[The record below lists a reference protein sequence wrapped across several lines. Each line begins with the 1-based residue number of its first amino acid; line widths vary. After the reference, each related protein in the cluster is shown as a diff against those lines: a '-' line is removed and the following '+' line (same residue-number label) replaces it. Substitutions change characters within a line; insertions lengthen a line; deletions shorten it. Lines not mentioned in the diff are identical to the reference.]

1 MRKGLL
7 QGTTATAAA
16 AVTGDREEAMT
27 EGADQS
33 ERIALLKDDL
43 RKHPERFFGWVLE
56 LRDEVPRLR
65 DKLETAESILS
76 SVLDCGTLDLECI
89 YDMETN
95 HPGTVERAIELKEEL
110 GSINFGNFVMAAKDR
125 ALSEVE
131 NEIAEGDA
139 ESFRD
144 MIVDDNYVAW
154 GGVAA
159 YGSYEGEDR
168 ERNQNRQELFADF
181 ISGSLDKVRF
191 LEEYQ
196 ELLPESD
203 VKSSPA
209 AIVSDRDAET

>member
-1 MRKGLL
+1 M
-7 QGTTATAAA
+7 
-16 AVTGDREEAMT
+16 D
-27 EGADQS
+27 EGNGQS
-33 ERIALLKDDL
+33 ERLDSLKDDL
-43 RKHPERFFGWVLE
+43 QRDPKRFFEWVLE
-56 LRDEVPRLR
+56 LRDEVPKLR

-76 SVLDCGTLDLECI
+76 YVLDCGTLDLECI
-89 YDMETN
+89 YDMEEN

-110 GSINFGNFVMAAKDR
+110 GSINFGNFVMAAKDK

-131 NEIAEGDA
+131 DEIAEGDT

-168 ERNQNRQELFADF
+168 EENQNRQEVFADF
-181 ISGSLDKVRF
+181 ISGSLDKDRF

-196 ELLPESD
+196 KLLPESD
-203 VKSSPA
+203 VKSDQA
-209 AIVSDRDAET
+209 AIASGQDGEI

>member
-1 MRKGLL
+1 M
-7 QGTTATAAA
+7 AE
-16 AVTGDREEAMT
+16 DE
-27 EGADQS
+27 DQS
-33 ERIALLKDDL
+33 ERLDSLKADL
-43 RKHPERFFGWVLE
+43 QRDPKRFFGWVLE
-56 LRDEVPRLR
+56 LRDEVPKLR

-110 GSINFGNFVMAAKDR
+110 GSINFGNFVMAAKDK

-131 NEIAEGDA
+131 DEIAEGDA

-159 YGSYEGEDR
+159 YGSYQGEDR
-168 ERNQNRQELFADF
+168 EGNQSRQELFADF
-181 ISGSLDKVRF
+181 VSGSLDRDSF

-203 VKSSPA
+203 VKSDQA
-209 AIVSDRDAET
+209 AIASGQDGET

>member
-1 MRKGLL
+1 MDE
-7 QGTTATAAA
+7 
-16 AVTGDREEAMT
+16 GD
-27 EGADQS
+27 GQS
-33 ERIALLKDDL
+33 ERLESLKDDL
-43 RKHPERFFGWVLE
+43 QRDPKRFFGWVLE
-56 LRDEVPRLR
+56 LRDEAPKLR

-76 SVLDCGTLDLECI
+76 YVLDCGTLDLECI

-95 HPGTVERAIELKEEL
+95 HPGAVERAIELKEEL
-110 GSINFGNFVMAAKDR
+110 GSINFGNFVMAAKDK

-131 NEIAEGDA
+131 DEIAEGDT

-168 ERNQNRQELFADF
+168 ERNQSRQELFADF
-181 ISGSLDKVRF
+181 VSGSLDKDRF

-196 ELLPESD
+196 KLVSESD
-203 VKSSPA
+203 VKSDQEA
-209 AIVSDRDAET
+209 TVSGQDAET

>member
-1 MRKGLL
+1 M
-7 QGTTATAAA
+7 
-16 AVTGDREEAMT
+16 VSES
-27 EGADQS
+27 ADQS
-33 ERIALLKDDL
+33 ERITPLKDDL
-43 RKHPERFFGWVLE
+43 QRDPKRFFGWVLE
-56 LRDEVPRLR
+56 LRDEVPKLR

-131 NEIAEGDA
+131 NEIAKGDT

-181 ISGSLDKVRF
+181 VSGSLDKDRF

-196 ELLPESD
+196 KLLSESG

-209 AIVSDRDAET
+209 AIVADRDAET

>member
-1 MRKGLL
+1 M
-7 QGTTATAAA
+7 
-16 AVTGDREEAMT
+16 V
-27 EGADQS
+27 EGNGQS
-33 ERIALLKDDL
+33 ERLDSLKDDL
-43 RKHPERFFGWVLE
+43 QRDPRRFFGWVLE
-56 LRDEVPRLR
+56 LRDEVPKLR

-76 SVLDCGTLDLECI
+76 YVLDCGTLDLECI

-110 GSINFGNFVMAAKDR
+110 DSINFGNFVMAAKDK

-131 NEIAEGDA
+131 DEIAEGDA

-168 ERNQNRQELFADF
+168 ERNQSRQELFAGF
-181 ISGSLDKVRF
+181 ISGSLDKDRF

-196 ELLPESD
+196 KLLPESD
-203 VKSSPA
+203 VKSSPTG
-209 AIVSDRDAET
+209 IVSGHDAET

>member
-1 MRKGLL
+1 MGERNG
-7 QGTTATAAA
+7 
-16 AVTGDREEAMT
+16 
-27 EGADQS
+27 QS
-33 ERIALLKDDL
+33 ERLDSLKDDL
-43 RKHPERFFGWVLE
+43 QRDPKRFFGWVLE
-56 LRDEVPRLR
+56 LRDEVPKLR

-76 SVLDCGTLDLECI
+76 SVLDCGILDLECI

-110 GSINFGNFVMAAKDR
+110 GSINFGNFVMAAKDK

-131 NEIAEGDA
+131 DEIAEGDT

-168 ERNQNRQELFADF
+168 ERNQSRQELFADF
-181 ISGSLDKVRF
+181 VSGPLDKDRF
-191 LEEYQ
+191 LKEYQ
-196 ELLPESD
+196 KLLPESD
-203 VKSSPA
+203 VKSDQA
-209 AIVSDRDAET
+209 AIVSGQDAGT

>member
-1 MRKGLL
+1 M
-7 QGTTATAAA
+7 
-16 AVTGDREEAMT
+16 D
-27 EGADQS
+27 EGNGQS
-33 ERIALLKDDL
+33 ERLDSLKDDL
-43 RKHPERFFGWVLE
+43 QRDPKRFFGWVLE
-56 LRDEVPRLR
+56 LRDEVPKLR
-65 DKLETAESILS
+65 DKLETAERILS
-76 SVLDCGTLDLECI
+76 YVLDCGTLDLECI

-110 GSINFGNFVMAAKDR
+110 GSINFGNFVMAAKDK

-131 NEIAEGDA
+131 DEIAEGDT

-168 ERNQNRQELFADF
+168 ERNQSRQELFADF
-181 ISGSLDKVRF
+181 VSGSLDKDRF

-196 ELLPESD
+196 KLLPESD
-203 VKSSPA
+203 VKSDQA
-209 AIVSDRDAET
+209 AMVSGRDAET

>member
-1 MRKGLL
+1 MSERNG
-7 QGTTATAAA
+7 
-16 AVTGDREEAMT
+16 
-27 EGADQS
+27 QS
-33 ERIALLKDDL
+33 EKSDSLKDDL
-43 RKHPERFFGWVLE
+43 QRDPKRFFGWVLE
-56 LRDEVPRLR
+56 LRDEVPKLR

-95 HPGTVERAIELKEEL
+95 HPGTVERAIDLKEEL
-110 GSINFGNFVMAAKDR
+110 GSINFGNFVMAAKDK

-131 NEIAEGDA
+131 DEIAEEDT

-144 MIVDDNYVAW
+144 MIVDDNYVVW

-168 ERNQNRQELFADF
+168 ERNQSRQELFADF
-181 ISGSLDKVRF
+181 ISGSLDKDRF

-196 ELLPESD
+196 KLLPESD
-203 VKSSPA
+203 VKSDQT
-209 AIVSDRDAET
+209 AIVSGQDAET

>member
-1 MRKGLL
+1 M
-7 QGTTATAAA
+7 
-16 AVTGDREEAMT
+16 D
-27 EGADQS
+27 EGNGQS
-33 ERIALLKDDL
+33 ERLDSLKDDL
-43 RKHPERFFGWVLE
+43 QRDPKRFFGWVLE
-56 LRDEVPRLR
+56 LRDEVPKLR

-76 SVLDCGTLDLECI
+76 YVLDCGTLDLECI

-110 GSINFGNFVMAAKDR
+110 GSINFGNFVMAAKDK

-131 NEIAEGDA
+131 DEIAEGDA

-159 YGSYEGEDR
+159 YGSYQGEDR
-168 ERNQNRQELFADF
+168 EGNQSRQELFADF
-181 ISGSLDKVRF
+181 VSGSLDRDSF

-203 VKSSPA
+203 VKSDQA
-209 AIVSDRDAET
+209 AIVSGQDAET

>member
-1 MRKGLL
+1 M
-7 QGTTATAAA
+7 
-16 AVTGDREEAMT
+16 V
-27 EGADQS
+27 EGNGRS
-33 ERIALLKDDL
+33 ERLDSLKDDL
-43 RKHPERFFGWVLE
+43 QRDPKRFFGWVSE
-56 LRDEVPRLR
+56 LRDEVPKLR

-76 SVLDCGTLDLECI
+76 YVLDCGTLDLECI

-95 HPGTVERAIELKEEL
+95 HPGTVEKAIELKEEL
-110 GSINFGNFVMAAKDR
+110 GSINFGNFVMAAKDK

-131 NEIAEGDA
+131 DEIAEGDT

-168 ERNQNRQELFADF
+168 ERNQSRQELFADF
-181 ISGSLDKVRF
+181 VSGSLDKDRF

-196 ELLPESD
+196 KLLPESG

-209 AIVSDRDAET
+209 GIVSGQDAET

>member
-1 MRKGLL
+1 
-7 QGTTATAAA
+7 
-16 AVTGDREEAMT
+16 
-27 EGADQS
+27 
-33 ERIALLKDDL
+33 
-43 RKHPERFFGWVLE
+43 LE
-56 LRDEVPRLR
+56 LRDEVPKLR

-76 SVLDCGTLDLECI
+76 NVLDCGTLDLECI
-89 YDMETN
+89 YDLQEN

-110 GSINFGNFVMAAKDR
+110 GSINFGNFVMAAKDK
-125 ALSEVE
+125 ALNEVE
-131 NEIAEGDA
+131 DEIAEGDT

-181 ISGSLDKVRF
+181 ISGSLDRDRF

-196 ELLPESD
+196 KSLPESD

-209 AIVSDRDAET
+209 GIVSGQDAET

>member
-1 MRKGLL
+1 MAEDNG
-7 QGTTATAAA
+7 
-16 AVTGDREEAMT
+16 
-27 EGADQS
+27 QS
-33 ERIALLKDDL
+33 ERLDSLKDDL
-43 RKHPERFFGWVLE
+43 RRDLKRFCEWVLE
-56 LRDEVPRLR
+56 LRDEVPKLR

-89 YDMETN
+89 YDMEKN
-95 HPGTVERAIELKEEL
+95 HPGTVEGAIELKEEL
-110 GSINFGNFVMAAKDR
+110 GSINFGNFVMAAKDK

-131 NEIAEGDA
+131 DEIAEGDT

-144 MIVDDNYVAW
+144 MIIDDNYVAW

-181 ISGSLDKVRF
+181 ISGSLDKDRF
-191 LEEYQ
+191 LEEYRK
-196 ELLPESD
+196 LLPESD

>member
-1 MRKGLL
+1 M
-7 QGTTATAAA
+7 
-16 AVTGDREEAMT
+16 D
-27 EGADQS
+27 EGNGQS
-33 ERIALLKDDL
+33 ERLDSLKDDL
-43 RKHPERFFGWVLE
+43 QRDPKRFFEWVLE
-56 LRDEVPRLR
+56 LRDEVPKLR
-65 DKLETAESILS
+65 DKMETAESILS
-76 SVLDCGTLDLECI
+76 YVLDCGTLDLECI
-89 YDMETN
+89 YDMEAN

-110 GSINFGNFVMAAKDR
+110 GSINFGNFVMAAKDK

-131 NEIAEGDA
+131 DEITEGDA

-181 ISGSLDKVRF
+181 INWSLDKDRF

-196 ELLPESD
+196 KLLSESG
-203 VKSSPA
+203 VKSDQA
-209 AIVSDRDAET
+209 AIVSGQDGET

>member
-1 MRKGLL
+1 M
-7 QGTTATAAA
+7 
-16 AVTGDREEAMT
+16 V
-27 EGADQS
+27 EGNGQS
-33 ERIALLKDDL
+33 ERLDSLKDDL
-43 RKHPERFFGWVLE
+43 QRDPMRFFGWVLE
-56 LRDEVPRLR
+56 LRDEVPKLR
-65 DKLETAESILS
+65 DKLETAENILS
-76 SVLDCGTLDLECI
+76 YVLDCGTLDLECI

-131 NEIAEGDA
+131 DEIVGGDT

-168 ERNQNRQELFADF
+168 EGNQNRQELFADF
-181 ISGSLDKVRF
+181 ISGSLDRDRF

-196 ELLPESD
+196 RLLPGSD
-203 VKSSPA
+203 VKSDQA
-209 AIVSDRDAET
+209 AIASGQDAET

>member
-1 MRKGLL
+1 MGTADAPATTER
-7 QGTTATAAA
+7 QG
-16 AVTGDREEAMT
+16 GEDFMG
-27 EGADQS
+27 EGNGQP
-33 ERIALLKDDL
+33 ERLDFLKDDFQ
-43 RKHPERFFGWVLE
+43 RGPKRFFEWVLE
-56 LRDEVPRLR
+56 LRDEVPQLR

-76 SVLDCGTLDLECI
+76 SVLDCGTLDIECI
-89 YDMETN
+89 YDMEKN

-110 GSINFGNFVMAAKDR
+110 GSINFGNFVTAAKDK

-131 NEIAEGDA
+131 NEIAEGDT

-159 YGSYEGEDR
+159 YGSYDGEDR

-181 ISGSLDKVRF
+181 ISGSLDKDRF

-196 ELLPESD
+196 KLLSESG